1 MERRTSAVV
10 VLVAAAGLWAQ
21 VTGVEVVLRALERKQ
36 FEEALRLLTP
46 LVRAAPENP
55 RLRTLEGMA
64 LNGLGRSAEALGCFR
79 AALQSAPEYL
89 PALLGAAELEFQL
102 RDPAAE
108 ARLNAVLRRQPANA
122 TAHAMLGVLAY
133 EKKDCVSAV
142 QHFDAAST
150 MLEGNPLALWQ
161 HGHCL
166 MRLRR
171 PEGAVP
177 VFERLR
183 VLRPQDGAVLYNL
196 ALALYESG
204 RAREACAVLE
214 PLLGA
219 ERPESDVMSLAAA
232 ALEAAGQIPRAV
244 SLLQQAIRMY
254 PSEERHYVDL
264 AVICLEH
271 DAPDLAVEVLDAGLR
286 NLPQSS
292 RLHAMRGVVNGQLAR
307 FAQAEADFEKAA
319 QLEPERAFG
328 QVGLSVV
335 LQRLGRDE
343 EAAAKL
349 REYLR
354 RDPRDAGANW
364 MLAQVLVRSGTAP
377 GTPEFQEAREALER
391 AVSSDPKLVP
401 ARTLLGKLHLQAGET
416 EKAIRELERAIELDP
431 VDRAAVY
438 QLMVALRAA
447 GREAELPRLLSRVRE
462 LIRKDAAQEQQ
473 TLRYRLVKAPPDRR

>member
-1 MERRTSAVV
+1 MERRTSRLAVF
-10 VLVAAAGLWAQ
+10 LAATGLWAQ
-21 VTGVEVVLRALERKQ
+21 AAGVEAVLRALERKQ
-36 FEEALRLLTP
+36 FDEALRLLAP
-46 LVRAAPENP
+46 LVGSAPENP

-64 LNGLGRSAEALGCFR
+64 LSGLGRSAEALRCFR
-79 AALQSAPEYL
+79 EALQSAPEYL
-89 PALLGAAELEFQL
+89 PALLGAAELEFRL

-108 ARLNAVLRRQPANA
+108 ARLNAVLRRQPANP
-122 TAHAMLGVLAY
+122 TAHGMLGVLAY
-133 EKKDCVSAV
+133 EKNDCVTAV
-142 QHFDAAST
+142 RHFDAGAT
-150 MLEGNPLALWQ
+150 AVEGNVVALWQ

-171 PEGAVP
+171 PEGAAA

-183 VLRPQDGAVLYNL
+183 GLRPQDGAVMYNL

-204 RAREACAVLE
+204 RAGEAAAVLE

-219 ERPESDVMSLAAA
+219 ERPDSDVVSLAAA
-232 ALEAAGQIPRAV
+232 ALEAAGQTPRAV
-244 SLLQQAIRMY
+244 SLLQRAIRQY
-254 PSEERHYVDL
+254 PAEERHYVDL

-271 DAPDLAVEVLDAGLR
+271 DAPKLAAEVLEAGLR

-292 RLHAMRGVVNGQLAR
+292 RLYAMRGVVNGQLAR

-319 QLEPERAFG
+319 QLEPEKGFG

-335 LQRLGRDE
+335 LQRLGREE

-364 MLAQVLVRSGTAP
+364 MLAQVLVRSGSVP
-377 GTPEFQEAREALER
+377 GTQEFQEARAALER

-401 ARTLLGKLHLQAGET
+401 ARTLLGKLYLQAGET
-416 EKAIRELERAIELDP
+416 EKAIRELEQAIELDP
-431 VDRAAVY
+431 EDRTAVY

-447 GREAELPRLLSRVRE
+447 GRQAELAKLLSRVRE
-462 LIRKDAAQEQQ
+462 LIRKGAAEEQQ
-473 TLRYRLVKAPPDRR
+473 TLRYRLVKAPPDPR